1 MIEPTEATK
10 RGLIASGFVLSASG
24 NELFRYQKNY
34 FMEVDT
40 KSKSFVYP
48 VPKLVVVTA
57 GEAEWLIGN
66 ITYHVN
72 EGDIII
78 LRPGILRHFSKIP
91 SDIVLECDVYEFVPS
106 FLGNFECMEL
116 FKLDSNRDNTV
127 FKFDKRISP
136 RILEC
141 FSEIK
146 REVALTATCCSDV
159 VKGQLAYVIV
169 SLIRCLGLR
178 MGNNRALPWAREE
191 DHFPTLPFEYPT
203 REFDFA
209 NVPVSAGHS
218 VAVAEVIDI
227 INRSLATEISI
238 DDLAS
243 CAHMSRSH
251 FYKIFRKYTG
261 MSINDF
267 ILKCRVENT
276 VRLLLNTG
284 CSVIEA
290 AYDSGFTSS
299 SGFYKA
305 FKKITGLS
313 PKEYLKSFRLGRT
326 EFTDQ

>member
-1 MIEPTEATK
+1 MITTSETVK
-10 RGLIASGFVLSASG
+10 RGLIASGFVLRTGSD
-24 NELFRYQKNY
+24 ELFRYQKNF

-48 VPKLVVVTA
+48 VPKLVVVTS
-57 GEAEWLIGN
+57 GEAEWLIGSN
-66 ITYHVN
+66 IYHVS
-72 EGDIII
+72 EGDIVI
-78 LRPGILRHFSKIP
+78 LRPGILRRFSKIP
-91 SDIVLECDVYEFVPS
+91 SDIIMECDVFEFVPA
-106 FLGNFECMEL
+106 FLGSCECFEL
-116 FKLDSNRDNTV
+116 FKLDSSTDNTV
-127 FKFDKRISP
+127 LKFDERRSP
-136 RILEC
+136 HLIEC
-141 FSEIK
+141 FNEIK
-146 REVALTATCCSDV
+146 RELARPAQCCGDV
-159 VKGQLAYVIV
+159 VKGLLVYCIV
-169 SLIRCLGLR
+169 SLIRSMGLDI
-178 MGNNRALPWAREE
+178 GTEKAAPWMRSA
-191 DHFPTLPFEYPT
+191 DHRPTLPFEYPT

-238 DDLAS
+238 DELAS

-267 ILKCRVENT
+267 ILKCRIENT
-276 VRLLLNTG
+276 IRLLLNTG

-305 FKKITGLS
+305 FKKVTGYS
-313 PKEYLKSFRLGRT
+313 PKEYLKNVRLGKA
-326 EFTDQ
+326 EIPE

>member
-1 MIEPTEATK
+1 MIDKTEAVT
-10 RGLIASGFVLSASG
+10 RGLIASGFVLSSG
-24 NELFRYQKNY
+24 GDEIFRYQKNF

-48 VPKLVVVTA
+48 VPKLVVVGA
-57 GEAEWLIGN
+57 GEAEWLIGSN
-66 ITYHVN
+66 TFHVS

-91 SDIVLECDVYEFVPS
+91 PDMVMECDVYEFVPS
-106 FLGNFECMEL
+106 FIGEFECLEL
-116 FKLDSNRDNTV
+116 FKLESSKNNTIL
-127 FKFDKRISP
+127 KFDERKSP

-146 REVALTATCCSDV
+146 KEVALTSPCCGDV
-159 VKGQLAYVIV
+159 VKSLLTYIIV
-169 SLIRCLGLR
+169 SLVRAMGLQI
-178 MGNNRALPWAREE
+178 GSNRALPWSRQE
-191 DHFPTLPFEYPT
+191 DHLPTLPFEYPT
-203 REFDFA
+203 KEFDFA

-218 VAVAEVIDI
+218 VAVAEVIDK
-227 INRSLATEISI
+227 INRSLSTEISI
-238 DDLAS
+238 DELAS
-243 CAHMSRSH
+243 CAHISRSH

-276 VRLLLNTG
+276 IRLLLNTG

-313 PKEYLKSFRLGRT
+313 PKEYMKSIRLGKA
-326 EFTDQ
+326 EVHD

>member
-1 MIEPTEATK
+1 MLTQTETVK
-10 RGLIASGFVLSASG
+10 RGLIASGFVLSSGG
-24 NELFRYQKNY
+24 NELFRYQKNF

-48 VPKLVVVTA
+48 VPKLAVVTA

-66 ITYHVN
+66 NTYHVS
-72 EGDIII
+72 EGDIVI

-91 SDIVLECDVYEFVPS
+91 SDIILECDIYEFVPS
-106 FLGNFECMEL
+106 FLGSFECTEL
-116 FKLDSNRDNTV
+116 FKLESTRDNTV
-127 FKFDKRISP
+127 LKYDRRRSP
-136 RILEC
+136 HILEC
-141 FSEIK
+141 FNEIK
-146 REVALTATCCSDV
+146 KEVALTAPCCGDV

-178 MGNNRALPWAREE
+178 IGSNRALPWSREE
-191 DHFPTLPFEYPT
+191 EHLPTLPFEYPT
-203 REFDFA
+203 HEFDFA

-227 INRSLATEISI
+227 INRSLSSEINI

-313 PKEYLKSFRLGRT
+313 PKEYLKSVRLGRT
-326 EFTDQ
+326 ELPD

>member
-1 MIEPTEATK
+1 MTPPSETVR
-10 RGLIASGFVLSASG
+10 RGLIASGFVLSAG
-24 NELFRYQKNY
+24 GDELFRYQKNF
-34 FMEVDT
+34 FMEIDT
-40 KSKSFVYP
+40 KNKSFVYP
-48 VPKLVVVTA
+48 VPKIVVVTS
-57 GEAEWLIGN
+57 GEAEWLIGST
-66 ITYHVN
+66 TYNVS
-72 EGDIII
+72 EGDIVI

-106 FLGNFECMEL
+106 FISGSECAEL
-116 FKLDSNRDNTV
+116 FKLESNAENTV
-127 FKFDKRISP
+127 MKYDPKRSP
-136 RILEC
+136 RILE
-141 FSEIK
+141 FFDEIK
-146 REVALTATCCSDV
+146 KEVALTAPCCGDV
-159 VKGQLAYVIV
+159 VKGLLSCCIV
-169 SLIRCLGLR
+169 SIIRGMGLR
-178 MGNNRALPWAREE
+178 IGTNRISPWIRKN
-191 DHFPTLPFEYPT
+191 DHIPTLPFEYPT
-203 REFDFA
+203 HEFNFT
-209 NVPVSAGHS
+209 NVPISAGHS

-238 DDLAS
+238 DELAS

-313 PKEYLKSFRLGRT
+313 PKDYLKRIRLGK
-326 EFTDQ
+326 TDLLD